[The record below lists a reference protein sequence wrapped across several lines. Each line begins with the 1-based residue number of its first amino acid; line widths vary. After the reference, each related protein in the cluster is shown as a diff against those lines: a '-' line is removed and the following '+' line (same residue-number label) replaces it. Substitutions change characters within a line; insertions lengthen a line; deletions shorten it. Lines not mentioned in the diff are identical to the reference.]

1 MDDHTSNDNT
11 GASNMMVRTLMITTM
26 HPEEDLTSPFALQ
39 LMSDNRMVFCCS
51 NCYMEYDG

>member
-1 MDDHTSNDNT
+1 MDDHIGNGITRVC
-11 GASNMMVRTLMITTM
+11 NMTENMMITTM